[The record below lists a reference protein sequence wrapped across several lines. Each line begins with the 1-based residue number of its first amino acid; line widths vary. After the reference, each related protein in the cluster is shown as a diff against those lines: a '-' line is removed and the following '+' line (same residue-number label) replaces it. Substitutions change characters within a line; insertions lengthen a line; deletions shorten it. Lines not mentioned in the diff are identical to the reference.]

1 VTAFEAGDQDRVRV
15 PVFVETTE
23 STVAATGVEH
33 GFAAAAAPT
42 GLPTQLAE
50 SFGTTQQRYGFSS
63 VRPVTVAE
71 QAKLPSHAP
80 MTEPFP
86 AAA

>member
-15 PVFVETTE
+15 SVLVERTE
-23 STVAATGVEH
+23 LTVAATGVEH
-33 GFAAAAAPT
+33 GFAAVAAPA

-50 SFGTTQQRYGFSS
+50 SVGTTQQRYGVSS
-63 VRPVTVAE
+63 IRPVTVAE
-71 QAKLPSHAP
+71 QAKLPSHTP
-80 MTEPFP
+80 STGPFP